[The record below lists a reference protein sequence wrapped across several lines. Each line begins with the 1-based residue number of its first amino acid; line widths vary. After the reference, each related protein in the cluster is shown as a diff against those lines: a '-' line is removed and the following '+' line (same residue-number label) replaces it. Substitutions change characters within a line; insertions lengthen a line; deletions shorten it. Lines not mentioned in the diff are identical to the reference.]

1 MITFDKEDS
10 LVFEIRKHWL
20 VVVSQLVVL
29 LFFALLPLVLFYLYF
44 DISKIINFFEGN
56 LSSFLIFI
64 YTAWLLFLWVV
75 AFIFWTDYYL
85 DVWIITKKKILDV
98 DQKGLFRREV
108 SFLHLEKIQDIT
120 YKIEGFI
127 PTLLNYGDISVKT
140 AGNIGGFE
148 IKRVPNPAF
157 VQAKMNET
165 LIVLREKERRRARK
179 DIRLSMIKSFR
190 DLSGNSSSDSLGN
203 EIA

>member
-1 MITFDKEDS
+1 MITFDKEDK

-20 VVVSQLVVL
+20 VVVSQLVIL
-29 LFFALLPLVLFYLYF
+29 FFFALLPLVLFHFYF
-44 DISKIINFFEGN
+44 DISKIVNFFEGN

-64 YTAWLLFLWVV
+64 YTAWLLFLWVI

-120 YKIEGFI
+120 YKIEGLI

-179 DIRLSMIKSFR
+179 DIRLSMIKSFK
-190 DLSGNSSSDSLGN
+190 DISGDSSRDSLGN